1 MQGVARDL
9 NQHYKEQ
16 RGFHT
21 QLMRQTMKRIE
32 QAMDTRIKTL
42 TQQNSELKTE
52 HNQIAVGITRLQA
65 GFTEMALMVQMLQAT
80 SYDGVFIWR
89 IPDIRRRRR
98 EAVIGQMDPLHS
110 APFYS
115 GRHGYKLCLSL
126 QPSRDGCGLEFFVT
140 IMRGEYD
147 AILPWPFRQKIMLAM
162 IPQGGHGSS
171 HVRVSCRPD
180 PRSLSFQRPRSEMN
194 IASGCPMLISLDILS
209 HPSYVKDDTLFIK
222 CEVKGLKYNHDF

>member
-1 MQGVARDL
+1 
-9 NQHYKEQ
+9 
-16 RGFHT
+16 
-21 QLMRQTMKRIE
+21 MKMIE

-42 TQQNSELKTE
+42 TQQNSELKAE
-52 HNQIAVGITRLQA
+52 LNQMAVGITCLQA

-80 SYDGVFIWR
+80 SYDGTFIWK
-89 IPDIRRRRR
+89 ISDIRRRRR
-98 EAVIGQMDPLHS
+98 EARIGQMDPLHS

-126 QPSRDGCGLEFFVT
+126 QPSRDGCEFFVT

-147 AILPWPFRQKIMLAM
+147 AILPWPFGQKVTLTM

-171 HVRVSCRPD
+171 HVRVSFRPD

-194 IASGCPMLISLDILS
+194 IASGCPMLVSLDILS

-222 CEVKGLKYNHDF
+222 CEIKGLKDQHNI